1 MLLGAAAL
9 AVVVLLGVQATGFL
23 PDFRNPFAKEQTD
36 RSQPPLLKSIQ
47 DLSRYV
53 AAEGNFQVVV
63 DTQND
68 RRNVPDFLLNERT
81 LFVGAGSVEAYV
93 DFAKIG
99 EGAVVESADGKSV
112 EIKLPAPQFGETNL
126 DLEKS
131 YVFAEQR
138 GLLNRIGDLVGND
151 PNRQQQ
157 VYQLAEERIT
167 AAARDSGLAARA
179 EANTRKMLEGLL
191 RSSATSRSPSPTSP
205 LTPPRRSARP
215 DDRRG
220 GRFRCGTT
228 RQPAQGVSGPWPWQ
242 WSAAR
247 AGRVGSRPRPRGSA
261 RGGVL
266 VGRSGGAGRFSAKA
280 EGSARGGVLV
290 GRSGGA
296 GRFSAKAEGLRPGRG
311 APRPRTGG
319 GG

>member
-1 MLLGAAAL
+1 MARDAGINEPTREFPGYPTGDDLKERSDATPEPATGAPGSLGGPTRGLLWVLGAAAL
-9 AVVVLLGVQATGFL
+9 AVVVLLGVQATGIL

-68 RRNVPDFLLNERT
+68 RRNVPEFLLNERT

-93 DFAKIG
+93 DFTRIS
-99 EGAVVESADGKSV
+99 EGAVVESADKKSV
-112 EIKLPAPQFGETNL
+112 EIKLPAPQLGKTNL
-126 DLEKS
+126 DMEKS

-138 GLLNRIGDLVGND
+138 GLINRLGDLVGND

-179 EANTRKMLEGLL
+179 QENTRKMLEGLL
-191 RSSATSRSPSPTSP
+191 RSLGYEKVTVTY
-205 LTPPRRSARP
+205 T
-215 DDRRG
+215 
-220 GRFRCGTT
+220 
-228 RQPAQGVSGPWPWQ
+228 
-242 WSAAR
+242 
-247 AGRVGSRPRPRGSA
+247 
-261 RGGVL
+261 
-266 VGRSGGAGRFSAKA
+266 
-280 EGSARGGVLV
+280 
-290 GRSGGA
+290 
-296 GRFSAKAEGLRPGRG
+296 
-311 APRPRTGG
+311 AP
-319 GG
+319 

>member
-1 MLLGAAAL
+1 MARDAGINEPTREFPGYPTGDDLKERSDATPEPATGAPGSPGGPTRGLLWVLGAAAL
-9 AVVVLLGVQATGFL
+9 AVVVLLGVQATGIL

-68 RRNVPDFLLNERT
+68 RRNVPEFLLNERT

-93 DFAKIG
+93 DFTRIS
-99 EGAVVESADGKSV
+99 EGAVVESADKKSV
-112 EIKLPAPQFGETNL
+112 EIKLPAPQLGKTNL
-126 DLEKS
+126 DMEKS

-138 GLLNRIGDLVGND
+138 GLINRLGDLVGND

-179 EANTRKMLEGLL
+179 QENTRKMLEGLL
-191 RSSATSRSPSPTSP
+191 RSLGYEKVTVTY
-205 LTPPRRSARP
+205 T
-215 DDRRG
+215 
-220 GRFRCGTT
+220 
-228 RQPAQGVSGPWPWQ
+228 
-242 WSAAR
+242 
-247 AGRVGSRPRPRGSA
+247 
-261 RGGVL
+261 
-266 VGRSGGAGRFSAKA
+266 
-280 EGSARGGVLV
+280 
-290 GRSGGA
+290 
-296 GRFSAKAEGLRPGRG
+296 
-311 APRPRTGG
+311 AP
-319 GG
+319 

>member
-1 MLLGAAAL
+1 MARDAGINEPTREFPGYPTGDDLKERSAATPEPTMDTPGGPGGPTGGPGGPTGGSGGPTGGGGGARGLLLLLGAAAL
-9 AVVVLLGVQATGFL
+9 AVVVLLGIQATGIL

-93 DFAKIG
+93 DFTKIG
-99 EGAVVESADGKSV
+99 EGAVVQSADGKSV
-112 EIKLPAPQFGETNL
+112 EIKLPAPQLGETNL
-126 DLEKS
+126 DMEKS

-138 GLLNRIGDLVGND
+138 GLLNRLGDLVGND

-167 AAARDSGLAARA
+167 AAARDSGLSARA
-179 EANTRKMLEGLL
+179 EENTRKMLEGLL
-191 RSSATSRSPSPTSP
+191 RSLGYQQITVTY
-205 LTPPRRSARP
+205 T
-215 DDRRG
+215 
-220 GRFRCGTT
+220 
-228 RQPAQGVSGPWPWQ
+228 
-242 WSAAR
+242 
-247 AGRVGSRPRPRGSA
+247 
-261 RGGVL
+261 
-266 VGRSGGAGRFSAKA
+266 
-280 EGSARGGVLV
+280 
-290 GRSGGA
+290 
-296 GRFSAKAEGLRPGRG
+296 
-311 APRPRTGG
+311 AP
-319 GG
+319 

>member
-1 MLLGAAAL
+1 MARDAGINEPTREFPGYPTGDDLKERSAATPEPTMDTPGGPGGPTGDSGGPMGGSGGPTGGGGAARGLLLLLGAAAL
-9 AVVVLLGVQATGFL
+9 AVVVLLGIQATGIL

-93 DFAKIG
+93 DFTKIG
-99 EGAVVESADGKSV
+99 EGAVVQSADGKSV
-112 EIKLPAPQFGETNL
+112 EIKLPAPQLGETNL
-126 DLEKS
+126 DMEKS

-138 GLLNRIGDLVGND
+138 GLLNRLGDLVGND

-167 AAARDSGLAARA
+167 AAARDSGLSARA
-179 EANTRKMLEGLL
+179 EENTRKMLEGLL
-191 RSSATSRSPSPTSP
+191 RSLGYQQITVTY
-205 LTPPRRSARP
+205 T
-215 DDRRG
+215 
-220 GRFRCGTT
+220 
-228 RQPAQGVSGPWPWQ
+228 
-242 WSAAR
+242 
-247 AGRVGSRPRPRGSA
+247 
-261 RGGVL
+261 
-266 VGRSGGAGRFSAKA
+266 
-280 EGSARGGVLV
+280 
-290 GRSGGA
+290 
-296 GRFSAKAEGLRPGRG
+296 
-311 APRPRTGG
+311 AP
-319 GG
+319 